1 MRKKGEPTRAS
12 PPSMAYPRPAS
23 PMWWTSLRGGG
34 EFSKE
39 CQTNPQAKEDY
50 DSMKENLRWKRENE
64 ELRKEIAFKKSGGIL
79 CEGNRLEAYRFID
92 QHQEELSEMVY
103 GFHIPVPEER
113 GCPVQLRH
121 HRPPWPGR
129 GRQHNGPAHHQ
140 WAGGPHTAKSIGITV
155 TGRRRAY
162 AAQWPG
168 EPVYIESFH
177 GVLRIRPC
185 VPEHEQG
192 RIPIRQC
199 PDGEIFQHIEER
211 MHKPVWIQGR
221 NSPVSD
227 SGRIRLCHI

>member
-1 MRKKGEPTRAS
+1 MTPWRRISGENGRTKNCER
-12 PPSMAYPRPAS
+12 R
-23 PMWWTSLRGGG
+23 LH
-34 EFSKE
+34 
-39 CQTNPQAKEDY
+39 
-50 DSMKENLRWKRENE
+50 L
-64 ELRKEIAFKKSGGIL
+64 KKSGGIL